1 MAQNNDKESFFE
13 ELRRRNVYRVGV
25 GYAIVSWL
33 LLQVIDVVLPIMG
46 VPDWVPGLILTML
59 AVGFPMA
66 LIFAWAYEMTPEGLK
81 REKEVDRSQS
91 ITDQTARKLDRIIIG
106 VLVVAVGM
114 LLVDKFLLTEMA
126 VVPEETVAETIDVSI
141 APAPVDQSP
150 SIAVLPFLNMSD
162 DESSTY
168 FSDGLADT
176 LLHML
181 AQIRELR
188 VAARTSSFQFRD
200 KAMDIGEIGR
210 SLKVG
215 TVLEGS
221 VQRSGN
227 KIRVTAQLID
237 VGNGYHLWSGNFDR
251 NLDDVFEIQDEI
263 AREVV
268 TALKVSLLGE
278 PAETLDQEQTEV
290 VAAYTEYLLA
300 IDELN
305 SVSFESLSNAVAH
318 LQEAIR
324 LDPNYA
330 RAYSTLGRSYLAMQD
345 YGAMRLDQALT
356 AARGA
361 ATRALD
367 LAPASSEAL
376 AVLGAVELN
385 NNNLDEAGDL
395 LRKAVEIGPNDT
407 TALDYYA
414 QYLANDARP
423 QEAIEVQR
431 KLLRIDPLSEVPY
444 FTLAIWTA
452 GQGDYEA
459 AMESIAAFKSVRPEA
474 SNAYAAEGFVEF
486 SYGNYAAAFNA
497 MREGS
502 ELDPDDPEGFYL
514 PGKISLSMGLH
525 ELAVPYF
532 DRAVDADPDHPV
544 SRIAPLVLAIYENDI
559 GEDDL
564 ALARELLADGISGR
578 RGARF
583 YALYVLIEDAAK
595 SGRHTVALEALDN
608 LYPHLMDEAATDLD
622 KNLQATF
629 MSGWALLQSGETER
643 GRHLLESYADLNRR
657 YETAY
662 RVGWVSV
669 ATQLLLGDRDTALTK
684 LRAFGPNKF
693 RSGDAHIIMEH
704 STLFDSIRDEPEFIA
719 VLEDFRKKA
728 AEQRAVLQAMGS
740 GPAAASPVL

>member
-126 VVPEETVAETIDVSI
+126 VVPEETVAETSDVST
-141 APAPVDQSP
+141 APVDQSP

-324 LDPNYA
+324 LDPN
-330 RAYSTLGRSYLAMQD
+330 
-345 YGAMRLDQALT
+345 
-356 AARGA
+356 
-361 ATRALD
+361 
-367 LAPASSEAL
+367 
-376 AVLGAVELN
+376 
-385 NNNLDEAGDL
+385 
-395 LRKAVEIGPNDT
+395 
-407 TALDYYA
+407 
-414 QYLANDARP
+414 
-423 QEAIEVQR
+423 
-431 KLLRIDPLSEVPY
+431 LS
-444 FTLAIWTA
+444 
-452 GQGDYEA
+452 
-459 AMESIAAFKSVRPEA
+459 
-474 SNAYAAEGFVEF
+474 
-486 SYGNYAAAFNA
+486 
-497 MREGS
+497 
-502 ELDPDDPEGFYL
+502 
-514 PGKISLSMGLH
+514 
-525 ELAVPYF
+525 
-532 DRAVDADPDHPV
+532 
-544 SRIAPLVLAIYENDI
+544 
-559 GEDDL
+559 
-564 ALARELLADGISGR
+564 
-578 RGARF
+578 
-583 YALYVLIEDAAK
+583 LI
-595 SGRHTVALEALDN
+595 
-608 LYPHLMDEAATDLD
+608 
-622 KNLQATF
+622 
-629 MSGWALLQSGETER
+629 
-643 GRHLLESYADLNRR
+643 
-657 YETAY
+657 
-662 RVGWVSV
+662 
-669 ATQLLLGDRDTALTK
+669 
-684 LRAFGPNKF
+684 
-693 RSGDAHIIMEH
+693 HI
-704 STLFDSIRDEPEFIA
+704 
-719 VLEDFRKKA
+719 
-728 AEQRAVLQAMGS
+728 
-740 GPAAASPVL
+740 